1 MLLRENWWVPEADQ
15 VALEIILREVADL
28 ETTIL
33 PLTSGRRTVVQAG
46 GNIGIW
52 PVALAK
58 EFARVVTVEPDAD
71 NHAALLQNLTRHLSI
86 EERANVIAYRAAFG
100 HQPSTG
106 AMDRF
111 EPHNVGA
118 HRVKDG
124 DEFAIV
130 RIDSLGIDDCDL
142 LCLDVEG
149 FEHFAVQGALETIKR
164 SWPTIVLE
172 LKGLGERYGVTDVD
186 TITTLADLGYMVA
199 GHVHRDVIFRRR
211 PNA

>member
-1 MLLRENWWVPEADQ
+1 MQRREGWLAPDADQ
-15 VALEIILREVADL
+15 VALEIILREVDDL
-28 ETTIL
+28 RTDIL
-33 PLTSGRRTVVQAG
+33 PLTDGRRTVVQAG

-58 EFARVVTVEPDAD
+58 HFDRVVTVEPDEF
-71 NHAALLQNLTRHLSI
+71 NYEALLANLD
-86 EERANVIAYRAAFG
+86 ERLQGADRARVMAYRGAFG
-100 HQPSTG
+100 ARAGTG

-111 EPHNVGA
+111 DPHNVGA

-124 DEFAIV
+124 AEFSIM
-130 RIDSLGIDDCDL
+130 RIDSLEIDDLDL

-149 FEHFAVQGALETIKR
+149 FEHMAVQGAERTIKR
-164 SWPTIVLE
+164 CGPTIVLE

-186 TITTLADLGYMVA
+186 TITMLADWGYMVA

-211 PNA
+211 P

>member
-1 MLLRENWWVPEADQ
+1 MQLRNGWHVPDADQ
-15 VALEIILREVADL
+15 VAQDIILAEVADL
-28 ETTIL
+28 DTDIL
-33 PLTSGRRTVVQAG
+33 PRTQGRRTVIQAG

-58 EFARVVTVEPDAD
+58 QFERVVTAEPDEQ
-71 NHAALLQNLTRHLSI
+71 NHAALLLNLDERLLSAD
-86 EERANVIAYRAAFG
+86 RAKVRAYRAAFG
-100 HQPSTG
+100 AQPTTG

-111 EPHNVGA
+111 DPHNIGA

-124 DEFAIV
+124 EEFAVV
-130 RIDSLGIDDCDL
+130 RIDSLGVDECDL

-149 FEHFAVQGALETIKR
+149 YEHFALQGARETIHK

-186 TITTLADLGYMVA
+186 TITMLADWGYGIV
-199 GHVHRDVIFRRR
+199 GHVHRDVIFARR
-211 PNA
+211 A